1 MENFILN
8 VKIFFFLPI
17 SLIDFLKFYIKFDIL
32 FKENE
37 IGKIGYIELRI
48 FFSLLVFFFLNNE
61 G

>member
-32 FKENE
+32 LKEKK

-48 FFSLLVFFFLNNE
+48 FFFLYYSFFFKQ
-61 G
+61 